1 MKIGLYGRVLTEQHT
16 AFVQDLINSL
26 LNRNIYFTIHKKYY
40 EVIKD
45 KIRFSNPPDL
55 FAYSSDIAGK
65 IDYLLTLGGDG
76 TFLDSIKIVRN
87 SKIKVLGINMGRLGF
102 LATVSKA
109 NINKALDALMN
120 KNYVL
125 DERTL
130 IEVNMGKPVFGE
142 LNKGLNEFT
151 IYKKD
156 SSSMITVH
164 AYINGEFLNSY
175 WADGVIVATPTGS
188 TGYSLSCG
196 GPVIQPASNTLVITP
211 IAPHNLNVRPIIV
224 DDTAEISFDAE
235 GRQDEFIATL
245 DSQHATISNTDLP
258 KVKKADFKLQL
269 IRLPENSFLDSLRS
283 KLMWGVDKRN

>member
-1 MKIGLYGRVLTEQHT
+1 MKIGLYGRILTEEHT
-16 AFVQDLINSL
+16 AFVQDLIKSL
-26 LNRNIYFTIHKKYY
+26 YNRGIHFTIHQKYY
-40 EVIKD
+40 KVIKE
-45 KIRFSNPPDL
+45 KIQFESVPDL
-55 FAYSSDIAGK
+55 FTYSTNIASE

-76 TFLDSIKIVRN
+76 TFLDSINIVRN
-87 SKIKVLGINMGRLGF
+87 SGVKVLGINMGRLGF
-102 LATVSKA
+102 LATVSKP
-109 NINKALDALMN
+109 NINKALDALMA

-125 DERTL
+125 DERAL
-130 IEVNMGKPVFGE
+130 IEVNMPNQVFGA

-196 GPVIQPASNTLVITP
+196 GPVIQPDSNTLVITP

-224 DDTAEISFDAE
+224 DDTVEISFDAE
-235 GRQDEFIATL
+235 GRQDSFIATL
-245 DSQHATISNTDLP
+245 DSKHATISNTDLP
-258 KVKKADFKLQL
+258 KVKKANFKLQL
-269 IRLPENSFLDSLRS
+269 IRLTENSFLDSLRS

>member
-16 AFVQDLINSL
+16 AFVQNLINTLHS
-26 LNRNIYFTIHKKYY
+26 RGIYFTIHENYY

-45 KIRFSNPPDL
+45 KIKFSQAPDL
-55 FAYSSDIAGK
+55 FAYSSTIANK

-76 TFLDSIKIVRN
+76 TFLDSIRIVRN
-87 SKIKVLGINMGRLGF
+87 SGVKVLGINMGRLGF

-109 NINKALDALMN
+109 NITKALDALMA

-125 DERTL
+125 DERAL
-130 IEVNMGKPVFGE
+130 LEVNMPNLVFE
-142 LNKGLNEFT
+142 DSNIGLNEFA
-151 IYKKD
+151 IYKKE

-164 AYINGEFLNSY
+164 AYIDGEFLNSY

-224 DDTAEISFDAE
+224 ADSVEISFDAE

-245 DSQHATISNTDLP
+245 DSQHTTISNTDLP
-258 KVKKADFKLQL
+258 KIKKANFKMQL
-269 IRLPENSFLDSLRS
+269 IRLKENSFLDSLRS

>member
-1 MKIGLYGRVLTEQHT
+1 MKIGLYGRVLTEQHI
-16 AFVQDLINSL
+16 AFVQELIDNL
-26 LNRNIYFTIHKKYY
+26 YNRGIYFTIHKMYY
-40 EVIKD
+40 EVVKD
-45 KIRFSNPPDL
+45 KIEFKQAPEL
-55 FAYSSDIAGK
+55 FAYTNNIATK

-76 TFLDSIKIVRN
+76 TFLDSIKIVRE
-87 SKIKVLGINMGRLGF
+87 SGVKVLGINMGRLGF

-109 NINKALDALMN
+109 NINKALDALMA

-125 DERTL
+125 DERAL
-130 IEVNMGKPVFGE
+130 LEVNMPKPVFGE

-224 DDTAEISFDAE
+224 DDTVEISFDAE
-235 GRQDEFIATL
+235 GRQDSFIATL
-245 DSQHATISNTDLP
+245 DSQHATISDTDLP
-258 KVKKADFKLQL
+258 KIKKANFKLQL
-269 IRLPENSFLDSLRS
+269 IRLAENSFLDSLRS

>member
-1 MKIGLYGRVLTEQHT
+1 MKIGLYGRVLTEEHT
-16 AFVQDLINSL
+16 AFVQNLISSL
-26 LNRNIYFTIHKKYY
+26 YKRDICFTIHQLYY
-40 EVIKD
+40 NVIKE
-45 KIRFSNPPDL
+45 KIQFNSEPDL
-55 FAYSSDIAGK
+55 FTYSSNIANE

-76 TFLDSIKIVRN
+76 TFLDSINIVRN
-87 SKIKVLGINMGRLGF
+87 SGVKVLGINMGRLGF
-102 LATVSKA
+102 LATVSKP
-109 NINKALDALMN
+109 NINKALDALIA

-125 DERTL
+125 DERAL
-130 IEVNMGKPVFGE
+130 LEVNMPNPLFGA

-196 GPVIQPASNTLVITP
+196 GPVIQPDSNTLVITP

-224 DDTAEISFDAE
+224 DDTVEISFDAE
-235 GRQDEFIATL
+235 GRQDVFIATL
-245 DSQHATISNTDLP
+245 DSKHATISNTDLP
-258 KVKKADFKLQL
+258 KIKKAGFKLQL

>member
-16 AFVQDLINSL
+16 AFVQNLIDNL
-26 LNRNIYFTIHKKYY
+26 YERNIFFTIHEKYY
-40 EVIKD
+40 KVVED
-45 KIRFSNPPDL
+45 KIKFSKQPDL
-55 FAYSSDIAGK
+55 FKYSSNIASK

-76 TFLDSIKIVRN
+76 TFLDSIKIVRE
-87 SKIKVLGINMGRLGF
+87 SDVKVLGINMGRLGF

-109 NINKALDALMN
+109 NINKAIDALIA

-125 DERTL
+125 DERAL
-130 IEVNMGKPVFGE
+130 LEVNMANPVFGK

-224 DDTAEISFDAE
+224 DDTVEISFDAE
-235 GRQDEFIATL
+235 GRQDVFIATL
-245 DSQHATISNTDLP
+245 DSQHTTISNTDLP
-258 KVKKADFKLQL
+258 KIKKANFKLQL
-269 IRLPENSFLDSLRS
+269 IRLAENSFLDSLRS

>member
-1 MKIGLYGRVLTEQHT
+1 MKIGLYGRVLRKEHI
-16 AFVQDLINSL
+16 AFVQDLINNL
-26 LNRNIYFTIHKKYY
+26 DNRGIFYTIHEMYY

-45 KIRFSNPPDL
+45 KIQFNKPPDL
-55 FAYSSDIAGK
+55 FTYNSNIAK
-65 IDYLLTLGGDG
+65 QIDYLLTLGGDG
-76 TFLDSIKIVRN
+76 TFLDSIKIVRE
-87 SKIKVLGINMGRLGF
+87 SGVKVLGINMGRLGF

-109 NINKALDALMN
+109 NIDKALDALMA

-125 DERTL
+125 DERAL
-130 IEVNMGKPVFGE
+130 LEVNMANPVFGD

-151 IYKKD
+151 IYKKE
-156 SSSMITVH
+156 SSSMITVN

-224 DDTAEISFDAE
+224 DDRVEISFDAE
-235 GRQDEFIATL
+235 GRQEAFIATL
-245 DSQHATISNTDLP
+245 DSQHTTISNTHLP
-258 KVKKADFKLQL
+258 KIRKANFKLQL
-269 IRLPENSFLDSLRS
+269 IRLQENSFLDSLRS

>member
-1 MKIGLYGRVLTEQHT
+1 MKIGLYGRVLRKEHI
-16 AFVQDLINSL
+16 AFVQDLINNL
-26 LNRNIYFTIHKKYY
+26 DNRGIFYTIHEMYY

-45 KIRFSNPPDL
+45 KIQFNKPPELFTYNSN
-55 FAYSSDIAGK
+55 IAK
-65 IDYLLTLGGDG
+65 QIDYLLTLGGDG
-76 TFLDSIKIVRN
+76 TFLDSIKIVRE
-87 SKIKVLGINMGRLGF
+87 SGVKVLGINMGRLGF
-102 LATVSKA
+102 LATVSKG
-109 NINKALDALMN
+109 NIDRALDALMA

-125 DERTL
+125 DERAL
-130 IEVNMGKPVFGE
+130 LEVNMANPVFGD

-151 IYKKD
+151 IYKKE
-156 SSSMITVH
+156 SSSMITVN

-224 DDTAEISFDAE
+224 DDRVEISFDAE
-235 GRQDEFIATL
+235 GRQEAFIATL
-245 DSQHATISNTDLP
+245 DSQHTTISNTHLP
-258 KVKKADFKLQL
+258 KIRKANTKLQL
-269 IRLPENSFLDSLRS
+269 IRLQENSFLDSLRS

>member
-16 AFVQDLINSL
+16 AFVQNLINTLHS
-26 LNRNIYFTIHKKYY
+26 RGIYFTIHENYY

-45 KIRFSNPPDL
+45 KIKFSQAPDL
-55 FAYSSDIAGK
+55 FAYSSTIANK

-76 TFLDSIKIVRN
+76 TFLDSIRIVRN
-87 SKIKVLGINMGRLGF
+87 SGVKVLGVNMGRLGF

-109 NINKALDALMN
+109 NITKALDALMA

-125 DERTL
+125 DERAL
-130 IEVNMGKPVFGE
+130 LEVNMPNLVFE
-142 LNKGLNEFT
+142 DSNIGLNEFA
-151 IYKKD
+151 IYKKE

-164 AYINGEFLNSY
+164 AYIDGEFLNSY

-224 DDTAEISFDAE
+224 ADSVEISFDAE

-245 DSQHATISNTDLP
+245 DSQHTTISNTDLP
-258 KVKKADFKLQL
+258 KIKKANFKMQL
-269 IRLPENSFLDSLRS
+269 IRLKENSFLDSLRS